1 MTRVCSRRFCLSCFH
16 ALSSFISSYRYLLSS
31 VLSVY
36 SSLPLPRP
44 LCRSLENGCCR
55 VSSAQNVWCGFCS
68 LLFYLISA
76 FGHPSRLRAQA
87 SPSGTILAFGHPFS
101 PSGTYS
107 KKKKI
112 VFSFLFQALVNSPS
126 LSAALRLTPRAYWL
140 RPMSY
145 G

>member
-1 MTRVCSRRFCLSCFH
+1 MGGVTLAEQNDAGVLEALLPFMLY
-16 ALSSFISSYRYLLSS
+16 ALLSSFISSYRYLLSS

-76 FGHPSRLRAQA
+76 FGPPSRLRAQA
-87 SPSGTILAFGHPFS
+87 SIFS
-101 PSGTYS
+101 PSGT
-107 KKKKI
+107 
-112 VFSFLFQALVNSPS
+112 
-126 LSAALRLTPRAYWL
+126 
-140 RPMSY
+140 
-145 G
+145 